1 MSLILEAL
9 KKSERERL
17 GNAASVPLVT
27 RPSHALLS
35 RNIRRRRQSRVVI
48 VMTLLL
54 VVAALAVWLLTERQD
69 NTSSLD
75 QARDADRETGSEQI
89 PQASVVESPPVSAPQ
104 AVPPPQVQ
112 PRIGQLQ
119 EPVETPLQGVP
130 AETAVNLSL
139 QQVQAIGSVSEP
151 VIESVIEPVAEP
163 VMEDIEIPEP
173 PAQLASPPQETEEV
187 PAKREMRTFR
197 QLPSSLRNSLKPMHL
212 DVHVYDRRESR
223 RFVYISGRLYNE
235 GAKLKNGA
243 ELIEIVPSGVVMRIN
258 GEQFL
263 LTVND

>member
-27 RPSHALLS
+27 RPRHALLS
-35 RNIRRRRQSRVVI
+35 RNVRRRRQSRVVI

-75 QARDADRETGSEQI
+75 QAREAGSEQL

-139 QQVQAIGSVSEP
+139 QQVQAIGPVSEP

>member
-75 QARDADRETGSEQI
+75 QAREAGSVQL

-104 AVPPPQVQ
+104 AVPSPQVQ
-112 PRIGQLQ
+112 SRIGQLQ

-139 QQVQAIGSVSEP
+139 QQVQAIGPVSEP
-151 VIESVIEPVAEP
+151 VIEPVAEP

-173 PAQLASPPQETEEV
+173 PAQLASPPQETEVV